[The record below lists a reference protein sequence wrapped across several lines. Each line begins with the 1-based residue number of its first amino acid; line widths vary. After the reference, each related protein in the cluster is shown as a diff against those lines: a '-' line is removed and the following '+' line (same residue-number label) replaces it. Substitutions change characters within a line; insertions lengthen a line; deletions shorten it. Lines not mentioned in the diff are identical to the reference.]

1 MALTTVSYRELTD
14 KETNPISKIYDMYV
28 QGLVRLLKMFS
39 LFLLFYSLGVI
50 IIRSVELIDK
60 GFPTGIEPQIVW
72 ISSIALSLIGI
83 LVGIIGLRAIRIQ
96 SKGSSLTFFSFI
108 VLYDVVYLI
117 IQSYFLYY
125 TQTSEPVKYFENFLG
140 SIYSVKFSVYYLIL
154 TFFVLI
160 FMTVK
165 ALRFHN
171 LLTLL
176 IAKRQFSKKEM
187 TGGLTTINE

>member
-14 KETNPISKIYDMYV
+14 KEVNPISKIYDMYV

-50 IIRSVELIDK
+50 IIRVVELIEK
-60 GFPTGIEPQIVW
+60 GFPSDIEPQIVLT
-72 ISSIALSLIGI
+72 SSIALNFIGA
-83 LVGIIGLRAIRIQ
+83 LVGIIGIRAVRIQ

-108 VLYDVVYLI
+108 VLYDVVYLV

-125 TQTSEPVKYFENFLG
+125 TQVNEPGKFFEKLLG
-140 SIYSVKFSVYYLIL
+140 GIYSVKFSVYYLVL

-171 LLTLL
+171 LLTKL
-176 IAKRQFSKKEM
+176 IAKRQFSNKE
-187 TGGLTTINE
+187 TLGLPTINE